1 MLVRVRATTVLVV
14 TVLAWVVRRR
24 MATRLVRVVREFSR
38 IRVAVVA
45 VTGVVGLL
53 VRVRS

>member
-1 MLVRVRATTVLVV
+1 MVVV

-24 MATRLVRVVREFSR
+24 MATHLVRVVREFSR
-38 IRVAVVA
+38 IRVAAVA
-45 VTGVVGLL
+45 VIGVVGLP